1 MTAPA
6 ASSGAWIVEQQAKS
20 GLGALVWLKAA
31 GPFNDQA
38 EAEMIAGR
46 LENRHGRP
54 ARLVPA
60 PPPPADALD
69 QLYEGR
75 PCRIVEKA
83 AQPSP
88 GRGRL
93 SGVRVEFADGT
104 RQTVSVFG
112 LRRR

>member
-6 ASSGAWIVEQQAKS
+6 ASAGAWIVEQQVKS
-20 GLGALVWLKAA
+20 GLGQLAWLKAA
-31 GPFNDQA
+31 GPFNSQSEA
-38 EAEMIAGR
+38 EAIATR
-46 LENRHGRP
+46 LENRHGLP
-54 ARLVPA
+54 ARLAPA

-75 PCRIVEKA
+75 PCRIVEQA

-93 SGVRVEFADGT
+93 SGVRVEFADGS
-104 RQTVSVFG
+104 RETVSRFN